1 MTNQQKLASAFNS
14 LSAAGAALATHSGE
28 TPTYVHAKVIV
39 IDARTAHAAV
49 PAGSENFTQTP
60 EDRNRELGVVINDPA
75 IANPVASTLAAG
87 HTGAT
92 AWQP

>member
-39 IDARTAHAAV
+39 TTLVPHTPRSLRGPRTSPRPRRTATV
-49 PAGSENFTQTP
+49 SSG
-60 EDRNRELGVVINDPA
+60 
-75 IANPVASTLAAG
+75 
-87 HTGAT
+87 
-92 AWQP
+92 W